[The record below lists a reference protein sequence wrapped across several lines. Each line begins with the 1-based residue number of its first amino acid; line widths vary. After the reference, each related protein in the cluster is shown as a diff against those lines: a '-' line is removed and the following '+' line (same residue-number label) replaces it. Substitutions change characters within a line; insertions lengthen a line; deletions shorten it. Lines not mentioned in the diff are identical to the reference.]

1 MKRLNKEYSLDI
13 NEYIDVKYGSVV
25 KLNPVVIYVSCKG
38 WVCPECE
45 NDYDETI
52 NLIFN
57 NFKKRLKKS
66 VLNSQHFEN
75 RFVCDFD
82 LKTASMRENKKNYI
96 SFEFFV
102 KQKGDKI
109 MMLKDLKRKMKD
121 TFKGIINDL
130 VNDLNYHTF
139 KVTKTK

>member
-1 MKRLNKEYSLDI
+1 M
-13 NEYIDVKYGSVV
+13 
-25 KLNPVVIYVSCKG
+25 
-38 WVCPECE
+38 CPECIE
-45 NDYDETI
+45 NYDETI

-57 NFKKRLKKS
+57 NFKKRLKKTIT
-66 VLNSQHFEN
+66 NSNHFEN

-82 LKTASMRENKKNYI
+82 LKTASVRENKKNYI

-102 KQKGDKI
+102 KQRNNVFS
-109 MMLKDLKRKMKD
+109 LKEMKKKMKE

>member
-1 MKRLNKEYSLDI
+1 MLHVN
-13 NEYIDVKYGSVV
+13 
-25 KLNPVVIYVSCKG
+25 G
-38 WVCPECE
+38 WICPECIE
-45 NDYDETI
+45 NYDETI

-57 NFKKRLKKS
+57 NFKKRLKKTIT
-66 VLNSQHFEN
+66 NSEHFQN

-82 LKTASMRENKKNYI
+82 LKTASVRENKKNYI

-102 KQKGDKI
+102 KQRDNI
-109 MMLKDLKRKMKD
+109 YSLKEIKKKMKE

>member
-1 MKRLNKEYSLDI
+1 MN
-13 NEYIDVKYGSVV
+13 
-25 KLNPVVIYVSCKG
+25 
-38 WVCPECE
+38 
-45 NDYDETI
+45 
-52 NLIFN
+52 IF
-57 NFKKRLKKS
+57 
-66 VLNSQHFEN
+66 QN

-82 LKTASMRENKKNYI
+82 LKTASVRENKKNYI

-102 KQKGDKI
+102 KQRDNI
-109 MMLKDLKRKMKD
+109 YSLKEIKKKMKE

>member
-1 MKRLNKEYSLDI
+1 MLHVN
-13 NEYIDVKYGSVV
+13 
-25 KLNPVVIYVSCKG
+25 G
-38 WVCPECE
+38 WICPECTD
-45 NDYDETI
+45 NYDESI

-66 VLNSQHFEN
+66 IVNSQYFEN

-82 LKTASMRENKKNYI
+82 LKTASMRENKKNYV
-96 SFEFFV
+96 SFEFFI
-102 KQKGDKI
+102 KQKSGNI
-109 MMLKDLKRKMKD
+109 YSLKDIKKKMKE